1 MKYNSSCTFQWKK
14 QIGDTFGT
22 SDTYLIYRLTNQ
34 KSYTTD
40 YTNASRTLFFNINS
54 LQWSKELL
62 KIFNLN
68 LKKLPDVKES
78 SSVFGYT
85 DINGILKKTIAIAGV
100 IGDSQSS
107 IFANQ
112 CFNIGNSKITIGT
125 GSSILTNIGNK
136 FMEISDQSSKEET
149 TKSPYDRLKG
159 LKELLDLGAISQEEY
174 ASKRKSIIDQL

>member
-1 MKYNSSCTFQWKK
+1 M
-14 QIGDTFGT
+14 D
-22 SDTYLIYRLTNQ
+22 
-34 KSYTTD
+34 
-40 YTNASRTLFFNINS
+40 
-54 LQWSKELL
+54 KELL

-78 SSVFGYT
+78 SSVFGLP
-85 DINGILKKTIAIAGV
+85 ILKVFKETYTHIWV

-136 FMEISDQSSKEET
+136 FI
-149 TKSPYDRLKG
+149 TKRIY
-159 LKELLDLGAISQEEY
+159 
-174 ASKRKSIIDQL
+174 